1 MTPKEKFYFISLQI
15 ITFGLIWI
23 YWKQKQKSYQD
34 PDQLS
39 VANKMTFAVMTLVV
53 HLGQIDNIK
62 AVSATHH
69 KIKIHYHDYDK
80 IDLNAIKNLPGVSG
94 VFINDQAID
103 VIVGNQAALVASAL
117 QDLIN

>member
-1 MTPKEKFYFISLQI
+1 MTTKEKFYFISLQI

-34 PDQLS
+34 PEQLS
-39 VANKMTFAVMTLVV
+39 VANKMNLALMTLVV

-62 AVSATHH
+62 DVSATHH
-69 KIKIHYHDYDK
+69 KVKIYYNDYEK
-80 IDLNAIKNLPGVSG
+80 LDLNAIKNLPGISG
-94 VFINDQAID
+94 VFINDKAID
-103 VIVGNQAALVASAL
+103 LIVGNQAALVATAL